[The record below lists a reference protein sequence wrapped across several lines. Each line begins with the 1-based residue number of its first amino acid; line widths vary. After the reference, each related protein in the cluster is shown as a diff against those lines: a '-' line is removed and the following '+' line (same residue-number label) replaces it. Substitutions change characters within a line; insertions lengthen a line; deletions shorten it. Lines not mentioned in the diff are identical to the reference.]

1 MSGNQTNPIDL
12 VKEKRSSTQLLFFD
26 TLTARNFS
34 SSESLTES
42 IECIRFNKR
51 VVLSDIRVVPNNFRP
66 FKGSRK
72 DHVGKTSPNKFELHL
87 LIHKTLTSDSSKP
100 LEKRPPT
107 LPLHPL
113 TISFDEKKGYLSY
126 DVTLTPEATT
136 RFIILRGNYQAV
148 TLCVYGK
155 VMEANRIN
163 ASKINHPINSVAN
176 EQINKEGNGE
186 SSIQNGTTD
195 SITLNQNMQV
205 PKPSPRF
212 LPDNQGK
219 TIVDQ
224 NSGEIT
230 LETNII
236 RSYEKFNQNSSTMDI
251 EVTMPFTGSISNNNM
266 SSELKNN
273 EQQQQSITPM
283 ELDNFY
289 LHDDS
294 RDISD
299 ADRVGILLRNER
311 PGAFRI
317 PNPLDS
323 LTCLGSTSDEK
334 GNKDILVDHVSP
346 DETLLSFL
354 SHSFSDIK
362 FKKAWDNF
370 SSHIESL
377 KSLLHT
383 IKYNTK
389 SSMNHVTNKMSELIR
404 ELTDVFAEGVLW
416 ARFQGVTYDDKLD
429 ILYKGVL
436 FALDISSGKSS
447 IKLYESGLGLFKKL
461 CVCGEDLINTSM
473 VHSCLK
479 LMVPLLNEK
488 YVSSTL
494 QVQIL
499 QGLLKCIDETRVVE
513 NLIGWIDRTHSYD
526 SLYKTYILPMLQV
539 KSLPVRVLHLLQWIV
554 RKVSVYEACT
564 LIQQVADNELL
575 HENEIRSKKKKLDES
590 TYENVEQHNTNF
602 MIDDDAN
609 VHVFDNAELA
619 IEQLCDCLQIIS
631 RVSLYYMALNSP
643 ENENQDNLSIFSF
656 RYLTNCRIFPA
667 LTVIL
672 SSQRFRSC
680 LRFHELVNSIGRFCI
695 ILLGEQIGMLYLA
708 KQLQQSRGPFGDN
721 LLAIWSN
728 LLCHQNDA
736 TESFEETE
744 YSNQN
749 LTQIINEKWID
760 VNEIRRTP
768 GIGDIWCGLGQSTL
782 GGNYDEDYDYIGDC
796 NEDEYSI
803 KTDEDP
809 NLKKARQILKMQSFG
824 AIGIESDF
832 LDNFV
837 IPSDQLVILLVY
849 HINTIA
855 IIERLLE
862 LGRPGSDNT
871 NDDYYQKVTSL
882 LNELFEMTT
891 FNVGKQA
898 VISTIIHL
906 DVLPILVSFMNI
918 NPIHD
923 NNIAIGRISMELLE
937 AVVKF
942 SPAYLYFLS
951 NNVNELLP
959 SLISSESHL
968 RILWDPIV
976 AFHETGNVQGVID
989 IIKHQKY
996 YPECLREQNTVNQI
1010 LISLRLLICYT
1021 YSEEGILQILG
1032 ARMDDFSGFDNGDS
1046 LFVFLSRLLNF
1057 AAEVLSDM
1065 SDFVVYADHQTTTDS
1080 TLTDIDESNNIGT
1093 QDELKSLNGSKN
1105 STENNNNNQNT
1116 NFSQS
1121 SGIFLSSE
1129 VFELRKELLDLVWY
1143 NLILMRKLL
1152 KVIYGDPN
1160 SSVAKRHFK
1169 DIYGKGEF
1177 PDDPLPSQKKS
1188 MIQICLEPW
1197 LMLISALDH
1206 LDGRLSDQLGAVSLL
1221 VNDQPMKNGQSAQI
1235 ARVRGLLM
1243 NTFGLLTQVIIED
1256 NNSTVNNTSEDP
1268 KYRARFFS
1276 EFTGRHVVKQL
1287 IDFIF
1292 EGPNNFLSGL
1302 HILSEILPTP
1312 LLTNLKKDNYFDNY
1326 DISDLE
1332 DVLPESKILRNY
1344 WVNQLIPLR
1353 DDLMQLIKS
1362 LASASSKIIHITL
1375 RTLICQLVDLDVY
1388 DRGIGRGIMTIIVNG
1403 VREVFLEIQSIL
1415 DKVGNGKLSNNNEL
1429 ENNVEQNDST
1439 KNSNELDIKL
1449 SLFGRWLSLL
1459 TSLGSN
1465 SLGRAH
1471 LLDFL
1476 SGNSD
1481 IVVSE
1486 DVKGKKAS
1494 ENSLSLVPAL
1504 LNFINTNN
1512 DLNFISDFIMEFLFS
1527 ICNHTITVSGSR
1539 MPKVDD
1545 LVLIIDTLLDYVKK
1559 GKNGRLQA
1567 QSLLVLQKIVETEI
1581 GVLIVLTERTHYQL
1595 VGNIITWAPELIRSS
1610 DLRMQDLN
1618 IAYNSV
1624 VFILKIISYSP
1635 HSHKSRDN
1643 SSDTN
1648 IEEFESLSLLID
1660 SNEDL
1665 EVLHETYES
1674 IGQYVLELPYKQRN
1688 ENDEEII
1695 YDLNMCR
1702 SVADVIQSLK
1712 DQLISYAHVVNRSN
1726 NYINR
1731 EEILKKLNIRKEEVI
1746 GEFDDKNCRVNQG
1759 FIGSRSVGLT
1769 IDDYPEIPFYDVVD
1783 DPAGKGTDGGLFNEP
1798 DVDIDFEIF
1807 AKEMLPNFQFHK
1819 KMKMSSD
1826 SAAKGRKLLKARTLS
1841 KLGGIAYESN
1851 ARRNLGGGKTYQ
1863 KNEFRSIHN
1872 NRKAN
1877 TSRPPSVHVD
1887 DFMSGKIPV
1896 NQQHPDMLNTAST
1909 TTAVPTPTPTMQ
1921 QKKLNPTN
1929 RPPTPNKRGGI
1940 TTPVVTPQIT
1950 TSNRGGRGRR
1960 PSTVSVPTPRGASRG
1975 GSSSGRGVGGIGRGG
1990 NTNAGIIGT
1999 WEMGGN
2005 TGWAGGPPSLPIIMP
2020 PPISKYMEFDRQR
2033 DYTRYDSQN
2042 MRAGYYDNQYYG
2054 IPSPITPYD
2063 RPPVQQST
2071 PGIGPR
2077 IKNGGDNRGRTV
2089 PQEWP
2094 PRSMTSQQARRPERP
2109 FGRR

>member
-1 MSGNQTNPIDL
+1 MSGNPTNSIDL

-34 SSESLTES
+34 SNESLTES

-87 LIHKTLTSDSSKP
+87 LIHKTLTSDSSKL

-136 RFIILRGNYQAV
+136 RFIILRGNYHAV

-155 VMEANRIN
+155 VVEANRIN
-163 ASKINHPINSVAN
+163 ASKINNSINSVAN
-176 EQINKEGNGE
+176 EQVNKEGNGE

-195 SITLNQNMQV
+195 SITLNQSMQV
-205 PKPSPRF
+205 LKPSSKI

-219 TIVDQ
+219 TIVEQ
-224 NSGEIT
+224 NSGEIKM
-230 LETNII
+230 ETNIT
-236 RSYEKFNQNSSTMDI
+236 RSHENFNQNSSTMDI
-251 EVTMPFTGSISNNNM
+251 EMTMPFTGSISNNN
-266 SSELKNN
+266 
-273 EQQQQSITPM
+273 I
-283 ELDNFY
+283 
-289 LHDDS
+289 
-294 RDISD
+294 DISD
-299 ADRVGILLRNER
+299 TDRVGILLRNER

-317 PNPLDS
+317 PNPLNS

-383 IKYNTK
+383 IKYNTNR
-389 SSMNHVTNKMSELIR
+389 SMNHVTNKMAELIR

-416 ARFQGVTYDDKLD
+416 ARFQGVTYD
-429 ILYKGVL
+429 GVL

-479 LMVPLLNEK
+479 LMVPLLNEQ

-494 QVQIL
+494 QAQIL

-526 SLYKTYILPMLQV
+526 SLYKTYILPMLQM
-539 KSLPVRVLHLLQWIV
+539 KRLPVRILHLLQWIV

-590 TYENVEQHNTNF
+590 TYENTEQHNTNF

-609 VHVFDNAELA
+609 VHVLDNPELA

-643 ENENQDNLSIFSF
+643 ENENQDKLPIFSF
-656 RYLTNCRIFPA
+656 RYLTNCRVFPA

-708 KQLQQSRGPFGDN
+708 KQLQQPREPFGDN
-721 LLAIWSN
+721 LLAIWSS
-728 LLCHQNDA
+728 LLCHQHEV

-749 LTQIINEKWID
+749 LTQIINEKWTD
-760 VNEIRRTP
+760 ANEIRRTP
-768 GIGDIWCGLGQSTL
+768 GIGDIWCGL
-782 GGNYDEDYDYIGDC
+782 
-796 NEDEYSI
+796 
-803 KTDEDP
+803 DP
-809 NLKKARQILKMQSFG
+809 NLKKARQILRMQSFG

-849 HINTIA
+849 HINSIA

-906 DVLPILVSFMNI
+906 DALPILVSFMNI
-918 NPIHD
+918 NSIHD

-937 AVVKF
+937 AVIKF
-942 SPAYLYFLS
+942 SPAYIYFLS

-1010 LISLRLLICYT
+1010 LISLKLLICYT

-1046 LFVFLSRLLNF
+1046 LFVFLSRLLNY

-1065 SDFVVYADHQTTTDS
+1065 SDFVVYADHQTTNDS
-1080 TLTDIDESNNIGT
+1080 TLIEIDESNNTGI
-1093 QDELKSLNGSKN
+1093 QDESK
-1105 STENNNNNQNT
+1105 
-1116 NFSQS
+1116 
-1121 SGIFLSSE
+1121 I
-1129 VFELRKELLDLVWY
+1129 FELRKELLDLVWY
-1143 NLILMRKLL
+1143 NLILMKKLL

-1177 PDDPLPSQKKS
+1177 PDDSLPSQKKS
-1188 MIQICLEPW
+1188 MIQICLDPW

-1206 LDGRLSDQLGAVSLL
+1206 LDGRLSDQLGAISLL
-1221 VNDQPMKNGQSAQI
+1221 VNDQPMKYGQSAQI
-1235 ARVRGLLM
+1235 ARLRGLLM

-1256 NNSTVNNTSEDP
+1256 NNSTINNTSGDSGDS
-1268 KYRARFFS
+1268 KCRARFFS

-1326 DISDLE
+1326 EMSDLD
-1332 DVLPESKILRNY
+1332 DVLPEAKILRNY

-1353 DDLMQLIKS
+1353 DDLMQLTKS
-1362 LASASSKIIHITL
+1362 LASSSSKIIHIML

-1429 ENNVEQNDST
+1429 EENSEQNDGT

-1471 LLDFL
+1471 LIDYL

-1481 IVVSE
+1481 IVALE

-1494 ENSLSLVPAL
+1494 ENSLSLVPML

-1512 DLNFISDFIMEFLFS
+1512 DLNFIYDFIMEFLFS
-1527 ICNHTITVSGSR
+1527 ICNHSITVSGSR
-1539 MPKVDD
+1539 IPKIDD
-1545 LVLIIDTLLDYVKK
+1545 LALIIDTLLVYVKQ

-1581 GVLIVLTERTHYQL
+1581 GVLIVLTEHTHYQL
-1595 VGNIITWAPELIRSS
+1595 IGNIITWAPELIRSS

-1618 IAYNSV
+1618 IAYNSI
-1624 VFILKIISYSP
+1624 VFILKIIAYSP
-1635 HSHKSRDN
+1635 HRRSN
-1643 SSDTN
+1643 SPGTN
-1648 IEEFESLSLLID
+1648 IEEFESLSLVID

-1665 EVLHETYES
+1665 EILHKTYES
-1674 IGQYVLELPYKQRN
+1674 IEQYVLDLPYKQRN

-1702 SVADVIQSLK
+1702 SVASVIQSLK
-1712 DQLISYAHVVNRSN
+1712 DQLISYAHVVSRSN
-1726 NYINR
+1726 NNINR

-1746 GEFDDKNCRVNQG
+1746 REFDDKNCHVNQG
-1759 FIGSRSVGLT
+1759 FIGSRSVGFT

-1798 DVDIDFEIF
+1798 DIDIDFEVF

-1940 TTPVVTPQIT
+1940 ATPVISPQIT

-1960 PSTVSVPTPRGASRG
+1960 PSTVSVPTPRGVSRG

-2033 DYTRYDSQN
+2033 DYARYDSQN

-2077 IKNGGDNRGRTV
+2077 IKNGGENRGRTV